1 VAELAEF
8 QRAAVARIVARL
20 RDANGSHRFLLAD
33 EVGLGKTLVAR
44 GVIEEMRRHSKEAGF
59 TVVYVC
65 SNSEIAGQNRDKLC
79 PEKGAAHSPGRLT
92 LLSLQSSA
100 VNRRREDGQVQIFS
114 FTPNTSLQ
122 IGNATGVKQERR
134 LLMYL
139 IMRVWGRHV
148 NRQKWRDFF
157 RCSAGRQGWDTEA
170 RFYPLRRDF
179 LRVVASE
186 VQQRLRGEWG
196 QESLK
201 LIEPDTGKERS
212 PLPLRDCL
220 EECVDTFREEDK
232 RTHKNRNLVIG
243 RLRHCLA
250 RVALDF
256 LRPDLIILDEFQRF
270 SDILENASKEGSIV
284 GKLFGAPGSS
294 ILILSATPYRL
305 YTLQHESEDHH
316 ADFMR
321 TYEFLKNKKDG
332 ISHMREML
340 KQFRSRLEEGR
351 WLNSTDQ
358 QLRDLKQEIED
369 ELKLVMCRTER
380 NWYLDGA
387 DKGVSEVWDSA
398 EESPRPIHGELLEY
412 IRLREFLLLQ
422 KIADWNI
429 TDFWKS
435 SPSLLSFMDGH
446 YALVRRLRIQR
457 AKVPSTIF
465 RKPDELDGVGE
476 NNLKFRL
483 LFKKVFGDKLA
494 QKSDGKAN
502 RWKYLWIGP
511 TYTYYKDQFY
521 GDNGPR
527 KYLVFSHWKFV
538 PKAISIVVSDELVR
552 RLGRRRKRQQSAPL
566 QFRARLAFYPLD
578 VCYPSPVLAES
589 IRQTVQGQRTGDRLP
604 REVLHNAEKRV
615 KELLLAAGI
624 EVATTQ
630 SVPVWRIVARL
641 EALSPFAEH
650 VRRGLNQS
658 QVVSRHETSEH
669 YPAYVAQYRKWMDD
683 TDTPLAISPR
693 WIRRL
698 TLIALYSPAVCTLRA
713 VASVF
718 TDWAAHWLP
727 VMDLCVNQMR
737 SYFNKPLAQTV
748 IRNEGGASLRSYTE
762 KVIGYCQ
769 KAHFQAMMDE
779 YVYLLRNVLQRG
791 ELPDLVAH
799 LGRVFGMGTGQ
810 PLVNQRTRTGR
821 MGTGQTAKAAHF
833 ALAFADD
840 VSAESMQADGS
851 TRRSAVRESF
861 NSPLWPFVLATTSVG
876 QEGLDFHLYCRDI
889 VHWNLPSNPVDLE
902 QREGR
907 INRYSGFCIRQN
919 IAKDFSLPTLSGT
932 ENIWTLVFG
941 NLDRDLANNCQTKH
955 GLCPHWVYQ
964 PTNRSTK
971 EADDAMVKRHLLF
984 YASSRDVA
992 RYRQLKSALVLYR
1005 LVFGQ
1010 PRQQDIVE
1018 RIMSQLHSAEISRVG
1033 PILAEYTINLS
1044 PLSKN

>member
-20 RDANGSHRFLLAD
+20 RDAKGSHRFLLAD

-44 GVIEEMRRHSKEAGF
+44 GVVEEMRCHSKEAGF

-65 SNSEIAGQNRDKLC
+65 SNSEIAEQNRDKLC
-79 PEKGAAHSPGRLT
+79 PEKGAASSPGRLT
-92 LLSLQSSA
+92 LLSLQSST

-122 IGNATGVKQERR
+122 IGNASGVKQERR

-157 RCSAGRQGWDTEA
+157 RCSAGRPGWDTEA
-170 RFYPLRRDF
+170 KFYPLRRDF
-179 LRVVASE
+179 LRVVASGF
-186 VQQRLRGEWG
+186 QQRLRAEWG
-196 QESLK
+196 KESLK
-201 LIEPDTGKERS
+201 LIDQDTGKERP

-270 SDILENASKEGSIV
+270 SEILENASKEGSVV
-284 GKLFGAPGSS
+284 GKLFGTPGSS

-305 YTLQHESEDHH
+305 YTLHHESEDHH

-321 TYEFLKNKKDG
+321 TYEFLTNKKDG
-332 ISHMREML
+332 VSRMRETL

-351 WLNSTDQ
+351 WLNSNDQ
-358 QLRDLKQEIED
+358 ELRDLKQNIEN

-380 NWYLDGA
+380 NWYVDGA
-387 DKGVSEVWDSA
+387 DKGVSEVWDPRD
-398 EESPRPIHGELLEY
+398 ESTRPIPGELLEY

-446 YALVRRLRIQR
+446 YALVRRLRTQR
-457 AKVPSTIF
+457 AKVPLTIF
-465 RKPDELDGVGE
+465 RKPGELDGVGE

-483 LFKKVFGDKLA
+483 LFKKLFGEKLDE
-494 QKSDGKAN
+494 KPNGTAN
-502 RWKYLWIGP
+502 RWKFLWMGP

-521 GDNGPR
+521 SDNGPR

-538 PKAISIVVSDELVR
+538 PKAISIVVSDEIAR
-552 RLGRRRKRQQSAPL
+552 RLSRRRKRQQSAPL
-566 QFRARLAFYPLD
+566 QFRERLAFYPWD
-578 VCYPSPVLAES
+578 VCYPSPVLAEG
-589 IRQTVQGQRTGDRLP
+589 IRQTVLGHGRSDQLP
-604 REVLHNAEKRV
+604 REVFRRAEKKV
-615 KELLLAAGI
+615 KELLAAAGI
-624 EVATTQ
+624 EIGTSQ

-641 EALSPFAEH
+641 EALSPFAEQ

-658 QVVSRHETSEH
+658 VSRHEASEH

-683 TDTPLAISPR
+683 RDTSLTISPR

-718 TDWAAHWLP
+718 TDLDTLWP
-727 VMDLCVNQMR
+727 CVMDLCVNQMR
-737 SYFNKPLAQTV
+737 SYFNKPLVQTV
-748 IRNEGGASLRSYTE
+748 VRNEGGASLRSYTE

-779 YVYLLRNVLQRG
+779 YVYLLCNVLQRG
-791 ELPDLVAH
+791 ELPDLVEH

-840 VSAESMQADGS
+840 VSPESMQADGS
-851 TRRSAVRESF
+851 SRRSAVRESF

-907 INRYSGFCIRQN
+907 INRYSGLSIRQN
-919 IAKDFSLPTLSGT
+919 IAKDFSLPTLSGK
-932 ENIWTLVFG
+932 ENIWTLLFG
-941 NLDRDLANNCQTKH
+941 NLDRDLATNGQTKH

-964 PTNRSTK
+964 PSNRSTK
-971 EADDAMVKRHLLF
+971 EADDSMVRRHLLF

-992 RYRQLKSALVLYR
+992 RYMQLKSALVLYR

-1018 RIMSQLHSAEISRVG
+1018 RIMSQLHSAEISKVG
-1033 PILAEYTINLS
+1033 PILAEYTINLA
-1044 PLSKN
+1044 PLGEN